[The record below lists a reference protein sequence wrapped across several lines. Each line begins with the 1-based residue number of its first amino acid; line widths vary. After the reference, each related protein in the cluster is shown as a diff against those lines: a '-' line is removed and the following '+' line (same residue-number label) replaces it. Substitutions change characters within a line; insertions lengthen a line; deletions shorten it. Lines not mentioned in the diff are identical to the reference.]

1 MGNTHRRSGG
11 RMRSESFPERLN
23 TKFEK
28 LSLSENGLPFPASF
42 GLPSAAKGDPR
53 DRAGGERGSV
63 HTRFH
68 IRSGKS
74 RGSSHLIRT
83 FCCDSLMCTEGCSEL
98 RWSKNRELNLA
109 RSGFSCCSSSV
120 HGQVECSA
128 SAFCGLETIAV
139 CCFKRRTERPSHPM
153 VCIQSMTHK
162 REP

>member
-83 FCCDSLMCTEGCSEL
+83 FCCDLLMCTEGCSEF
-98 RWSKNRELNLA
+98 RWPKSGAKSCSFGLQLLLLLGTRPGGMQCKCFLWA
-109 RSGFSCCSSSV
+109 RDNSCV
-120 HGQVECSA
+120 
-128 SAFCGLETIAV
+128 LL
-139 CCFKRRTERPSHPM
+139 
-153 VCIQSMTHK
+153 
-162 REP
+162 